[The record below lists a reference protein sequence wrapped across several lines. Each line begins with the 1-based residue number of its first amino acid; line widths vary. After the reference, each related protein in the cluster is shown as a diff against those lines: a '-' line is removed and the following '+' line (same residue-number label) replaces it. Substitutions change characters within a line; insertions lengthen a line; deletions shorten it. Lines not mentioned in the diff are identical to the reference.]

1 LKHVP
6 RTKIEKTNKLS
17 KRSDWKKKVENDNEN
32 QKLIKEEWVR
42 GMMEVVVEQLETIL
56 VEKRKKA
63 REKDK
68 EVMKVVEKNE
78 KSRS

>member
-1 LKHVP
+1 M
-6 RTKIEKTNKLS
+6 EKTNKLS

-42 GMMEVVVEQLETIL
+42 GMIEVVIEQLETIL
-56 VEKRKKA
+56 VEKIKKA

-78 KSRS
+78 KSRSCSIET

>member
-1 LKHVP
+1 
-6 RTKIEKTNKLS
+6 
-17 KRSDWKKKVENDNEN
+17 
-32 QKLIKEEWVR
+32 LIKEEWVR

>member
-1 LKHVP
+1 M
-6 RTKIEKTNKLS
+6 EKTNKLS

-42 GMMEVVVEQLETIL
+42 EMIEVVIEQLETIL
-56 VEKRKKA
+56 VEKIKKA

-78 KSRS
+78 KKQKL

>member
-1 LKHVP
+1 
-6 RTKIEKTNKLS
+6 
-17 KRSDWKKKVENDNEN
+17 
-32 QKLIKEEWVR
+32 
-42 GMMEVVVEQLETIL
+42 MEVVVEQLETIL